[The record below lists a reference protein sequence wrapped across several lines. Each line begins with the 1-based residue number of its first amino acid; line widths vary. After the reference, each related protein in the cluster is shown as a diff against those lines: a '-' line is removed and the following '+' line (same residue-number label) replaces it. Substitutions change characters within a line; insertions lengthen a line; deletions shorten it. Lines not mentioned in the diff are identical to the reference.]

1 MANKKARKNFFNK
14 VSVKLIDSNSKQPN
28 QPGPFCESSDYEA
41 RARSSRKRVKRFSF
55 SNPSSTSKKALKT
68 NSAKKDPTDSD
79 SDWSD
84 DNNKSELTNNLLKS
98 KVQIVLSQFV
108 ILWWVNVKSSDC
120 QWSVCQLMVG
130 QKSVYLKKKSK
141 ESRLSVN

>member
-1 MANKKARKNFFNK
+1 MLIISGWTDEQKQQRREEMAIKKARKNFFNK
-14 VSVKLIDSNSKQPN
+14 VSVKLIDSNTKQPN
-28 QPGPFCESSDYEA
+28 QPGSSCENSDYEA

-84 DNNKSELTNNLLKS
+84 DNNKSELTNNLWKS
-98 KVQIVLSQFV
+98 KVQMAMV
-108 ILWWVNVKSSDC
+108 IDFNFIWIH
-120 QWSVCQLMVG
+120 
-130 QKSVYLKKKSK
+130 
-141 ESRLSVN
+141 R

>member
-1 MANKKARKNFFNK
+1 MLIISGWTDEQKQQRREEMAIKKARNNFFNK

-28 QPGPFCESSDYEA
+28 QPGPSCENSDYEA

-84 DNNKSELTNNLLKS
+84 DNNKSELTNNLWKS
-98 KVQIVLSQFV
+98 KVQMAMV
-108 ILWWVNVKSSDC
+108 IDFIWIH
-120 QWSVCQLMVG
+120 
-130 QKSVYLKKKSK
+130 
-141 ESRLSVN
+141 R